1 MPRQVLFMA
10 IFALLLGVAIVTL
23 EVSLT
28 STALPT
34 ISLALGVSSGT
45 TIWIVSI
52 YYLAIS
58 AVLLPLAALG
68 EIYGHRRIFMTGL
81 GVFATGSLICGLSS
95 SLGMLMCGR
104 ALLGAGAAAVSATT
118 PALVR
123 AIYPPQRLA
132 KGFGIYAMI
141 VSVAFTIGPTT
152 ASAVLSVASWP
163 WLFLINIPIALL
175 TMLLAASGLPDSG
188 RSPRR

>member
-81 GVFATGSLICGLSS
+81 VVFATGSLICSG
-95 SLGMLMCGR
+95 GR
-104 ALLGAGAAAVSATT
+104 
-118 PALVR
+118 
-123 AIYPPQRLA
+123 
-132 KGFGIYAMI
+132 
-141 VSVAFTIGPTT
+141 
-152 ASAVLSVASWP
+152 
-163 WLFLINIPIALL
+163 
-175 TMLLAASGLPDSG
+175 
-188 RSPRR
+188 